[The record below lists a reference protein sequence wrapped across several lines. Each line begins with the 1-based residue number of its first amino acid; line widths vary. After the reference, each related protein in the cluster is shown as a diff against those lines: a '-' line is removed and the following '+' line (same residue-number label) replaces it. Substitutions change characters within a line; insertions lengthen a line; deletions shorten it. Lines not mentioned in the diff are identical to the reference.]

1 MGGLS
6 AYDADC
12 DFLYAAVERLF
23 TVAYGRQ
30 FSERPEREKE
40 KKTGAINTYL
50 LIHVLTSVFSSRLS
64 HLLGRR
70 FFYSKTNLRYS
81 YVLTYVIADLPI
93 FEFQHLSNVYF

>member
-30 FSERPEREKE
+30 FSERPGREKE
-40 KKTGAINTYL
+40 SGAINTYL
-50 LIHVLTSVFSSRLS
+50 LIHVITSVFSSRLN
-64 HLLGRR
+64 
-70 FFYSKTNLRYS
+70 T
-81 YVLTYVIADLPI
+81 TYPAG
-93 FEFQHLSNVYF
+93 LSFISNFP